1 MWRTHLKMFLGMV
14 SEYWS
19 PDCKS
24 YTDITGNV
32 GIRNEGEK
40 KKKKNN
46 RRILKEIKRIPA
58 KYP

>member
-40 KKKKNN
+40 K
-46 RRILKEIKRIPA
+46 ITDA
-58 KYP
+58 S